1 MENIDKKI
9 EAKKK
14 ELELLE
20 LEKKEEEL
28 RLEIKKIQKTTVE
41 ENIIV
46 RRTIYKDE
54 YIPSYPTYP
63 TYLPNYR
70 FLCQAGTAINNNSD
84 LTKLL
89 NS

>member
-20 LEKKEEEL
+20 LEKKEAEL
-28 RLEIKKIQKTTVE
+28 KLEIKKIQKTTVE

-46 RRTIYKDE
+46 RRTIYRDE
-54 YIPSYPTYP
+54 YVPNLIPAKPYWQTYP
-63 TYLPNYR
+63 NIM
-70 FLCQAGTAINNNSD
+70 CQAIGSNDVN

-89 NS
+89 NN